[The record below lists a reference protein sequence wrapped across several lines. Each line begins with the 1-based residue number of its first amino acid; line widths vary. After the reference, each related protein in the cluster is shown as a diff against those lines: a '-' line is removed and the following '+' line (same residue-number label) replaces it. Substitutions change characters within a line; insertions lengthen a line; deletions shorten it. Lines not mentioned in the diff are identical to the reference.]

1 MPFESRS
8 YTYTENHGVEPLTVF
23 RCHFTLA
30 TLSEPNISES
40 FVNIIDADI
49 SRRSVESQPQA
60 NAPVTPRE
68 GPHWRDTSLSPA
80 QRAAALIPLLTLEEK
95 VAQLAGVWVGA
106 SASGQGV
113 APHQADMVDGQPFDE
128 LIRHGLGQLTRPFGT
143 APVDPVAGARSLA
156 AAQARIA
163 ASSRLGIPA
172 QVHEE
177 CLTGFCTWQATVYPA
192 PLTWGAAF
200 DPELVEEMAGRIGRS
215 MRAAGV
221 HQGLAPVVD
230 VTFDYRW
237 GRTEETIGEDPYL
250 VGTVGAAYVRGLEGA
265 GIVATLKHFAG
276 YSASQGGRNLA
287 PAVMGPRHLADVVLP
302 PFEMALRLG
311 RPRSVMN
318 SYAEIDG
325 VPAAADES
333 LLTGLLR
340 EQWGFA
346 GTVVADYFAIRF
358 LFALHA
364 VAAGPAEAAVM
375 ALRAGIDVEL
385 PTIETFGETLVAEV
399 RSGAVDEALVDRA
412 VARVLAQK
420 AELGLLD
427 ATWRPEPDGL
437 DELGLDDA
445 ASQDIALR
453 LAREG
458 VVVLRNSGGT
468 LPLAAGPK
476 VALIGPVADD
486 PMALLGCYSFPS
498 HVGHHHPGVGL
509 GVEVPTLREAL
520 GALLPGLAYAP
531 GGEVTGDDRGGF
543 AEAVAL
549 AADSDVCV
557 VAVGDRPG
565 MFGRGTTGEGSDAND
580 LRLPGVQAELLDAV
594 LAAGTPVV
602 VVVLAGRPYALGA
615 AADDAAAVVYAF
627 LAGQRGAQAVA
638 EVLTGVVNPSG
649 RLPVS
654 VPRHSG
660 GLPATYLSPKL
671 GHRSEVSSVD
681 NTPAFPFGHG
691 LTYTTFEW
699 SDATVAGDT
708 WPVDG
713 EVTVGVT
720 VRNTG
725 DRAGTEVVQLY
736 LHDPVA
742 QTTQPV
748 VRLIGYQRLPLEP
761 GEAARVTFTVPA
773 DLASFTGLAGKRIVE
788 PGDVELRFGRSAH
801 DIAATVPLRLTGAV
815 REVGPDRRLLSEVH
829 LDAVSLSAS
838 GNPGRSL

>member
-1 MPFESRS
+1 M
-8 YTYTENHGVEPLTVF
+8 
-23 RCHFTLA
+23 
-30 TLSEPNISES
+30 
-40 FVNIIDADI
+40 
-49 SRRSVESQPQA
+49 ESQPQA

-68 GPHWRDTSLSPA
+68 GPHWRDTRLIPA

-128 LIRHGLGQLTRPFGT
+128 VIRHGLGQLTRPFGT

-192 PLTWGAAF
+192 PLSWGAAF

-276 YSASQGGRNLA
+276 YSASRGGRNLA
-287 PAVMGPRHLADVVLP
+287 PAAMGPRHLADVVLP

-311 RPRSVMN
+311 RPRSMMN

-340 EQWGFA
+340 EQWGFT

-364 VAAGPAEAAVM
+364 VAAGPAEAAGL

-385 PTIETFGETLVAEV
+385 PTIETFGATLVAAV

-412 VARVLAQK
+412 LARVLAQK

-427 ATWRPEPDGL
+427 ATWRPEPDGI
-437 DELGLDDA
+437 DELCLDDA
-445 ASQDIALR
+445 ASQDLALR
-453 LAREG
+453 LAREA
-458 VVVLRNSGGT
+458 VVVVRNSAGI
-468 LPLAAGPK
+468 LPLCW
-476 VALIGPVADD
+476 I
-486 PMALLGCYSFPS
+486 
-498 HVGHHHPGVGL
+498 
-509 GVEVPTLREAL
+509 E
-520 GALLPGLAYAP
+520 
-531 GGEVTGDDRGGF
+531 RGGS
-543 AEAVAL
+543 A
-549 AADSDVCV
+549 
-557 VAVGDRPG
+557 GRPDRPG
-565 MFGRGTTGEGSDAND
+565 
-580 LRLPGVQAELLDAV
+580 
-594 LAAGTPVV
+594 
-602 VVVLAGRPYALGA
+602 
-615 AADDAAAVVYAF
+615 
-627 LAGQRGAQAVA
+627 
-638 EVLTGVVNPSG
+638 
-649 RLPVS
+649 
-654 VPRHSG
+654 
-660 GLPATYLSPKL
+660 
-671 GHRSEVSSVD
+671 
-681 NTPAFPFGHG
+681 
-691 LTYTTFEW
+691 
-699 SDATVAGDT
+699 
-708 WPVDG
+708 
-713 EVTVGVT
+713 
-720 VRNTG
+720 
-725 DRAGTEVVQLY
+725 
-736 LHDPVA
+736 
-742 QTTQPV
+742 
-748 VRLIGYQRLPLEP
+748 
-761 GEAARVTFTVPA
+761 
-773 DLASFTGLAGKRIVE
+773 
-788 PGDVELRFGRSAH
+788 
-801 DIAATVPLRLTGAV
+801 
-815 REVGPDRRLLSEVH
+815 RR
-829 LDAVSLSAS
+829 
-838 GNPGRSL
+838 

>member
-1 MPFESRS
+1 M
-8 YTYTENHGVEPLTVF
+8 
-23 RCHFTLA
+23 
-30 TLSEPNISES
+30 
-40 FVNIIDADI
+40 
-49 SRRSVESQPQA
+49 ESQPQA

-128 LIRHGLGQLTRPFGT
+128 VIRHGLGQLTRPFGT

-192 PLTWGAAF
+192 PLSWGAAF

-276 YSASQGGRNLA
+276 YSASRGGRNLA

-340 EQWGFA
+340 EQWGFT

-364 VAAGPAEAAVM
+364 VAAGPAEAAGL

-385 PTIETFGETLVAEV
+385 PTIETFGETLVAAV

-412 VARVLAQK
+412 LARVLAQK

-427 ATWRPEPDGL
+427 ATWRPEPDGI
-437 DELGLDDA
+437 DELRLDDA

-458 VVVLRNSGGT
+458 VVLVRNSGGT
-468 LPLAAGPK
+468 LPLGAGLKGAGPTGAGPTGAGPK

-486 PMALLGCYSFPS
+486 QRALLGCYSFPS
-498 HVGHHHPGVGL
+498 HVGLHHPGSGL

-520 GALLPGLAYAP
+520 GALLPDLAYAP
-531 GGEVTGDDRGGF
+531 GCEVTGHDRDGF
-543 AEAVAL
+543 AAAVAL

-594 LAAGTPVV
+594 LAAGTPVI

-615 AADDAAAVVYAF
+615 AADHAAAVVYAF
-627 LAGQRGAQAVA
+627 LAGQCGARAVA
-638 EVLTGVVNPSG
+638 EVLTGAVNPSG

-654 VPRHSG
+654 VPSHSG

-681 NTPAFPFGHG
+681 TTPAFPFGHG

-699 SDATVAGDT
+699 SGATARAAA

-713 EVTVGVT
+713 EATAGVT

-748 VRLIGYQRLPLEP
+748 VRLIGYQRVPLEP

-773 DLASFTGLAGKRIVE
+773 DLASFTGLAGRRIVE
-788 PGDVELRFGRSAH
+788 PGDVELRFGRSAQ
-801 DIAATVPLRLTGAV
+801 DITATVPLRLTGAI
-815 REVGPDRRLLSEVH
+815 REVGRGRRLVSEVH
-829 LDAVSLSAS
+829 LEAVSLSAS
-838 GNPGRSL
+838 GNPGRSS

>member
-1 MPFESRS
+1 
-8 YTYTENHGVEPLTVF
+8 
-23 RCHFTLA
+23 
-30 TLSEPNISES
+30 
-40 FVNIIDADI
+40 
-49 SRRSVESQPQA
+49 VESQPQA
-60 NAPVTPRE
+60 NAPVTPHE
-68 GPHWRDTSLSPA
+68 GPHWRDTRLSPA

-128 LIRHGLGQLTRPFGT
+128 VIRQGLGQLTRPFGT

-192 PLTWGAAF
+192 PLSWGAAF

-221 HQGLAPVVD
+221 HQGLAPVMD

-276 YSASQGGRNLA
+276 YSASRGGRNLA
-287 PAVMGPRHLADVVLP
+287 PAAMGPRQLADVVLP

-325 VPAAADES
+325 VPAAADVS

-364 VAAGPAEAAVM
+364 VAAGPAEAAGM

-427 ATWRPEPDGL
+427 ATWRPEPDDIDAL
-437 DELGLDDA
+437 RFDDA
-445 ASQDIALR
+445 ASQDVALR

-458 VVVLRNSGGT
+458 VVVVRNSGT
-468 LPLAAGPK
+468 LPLSAGPKAAGPK

-486 PMALLGCYSFPS
+486 QKALLGCYAFPS
-498 HVGHHHPGVGL
+498 HVGLHHPGYGL

-520 GALLPGLAYAP
+520 GALLPDLAYAP
-531 GGEVTGDDRGGF
+531 GCEVTGHDRDGF
-543 AEAVAL
+543 AGAVAL

-557 VAVGDRPG
+557 VAVGDQPG

-602 VVVLAGRPYALGA
+602 VVVLAGRPYVLGA
-615 AADDAAAVVYAF
+615 AADAASAVVYAF

-654 VPRHSG
+654 VLSHSG

-681 NTPAFPFGHG
+681 TTPAFPFGHG
-691 LTYTTFEW
+691 LAYTTFEW
-699 SDATVAGDT
+699 SDVTAPATAT
-708 WPVDG
+708 AAAWPVDG
-713 EVTVGVT
+713 DATVGVT

-748 VRLIGYQRLPLEP
+748 VRLIGYQRVPLEP

-773 DLASFTGLAGKRIVE
+773 DLASFTGLAGRRIVE
-788 PGDVELRFGRSAH
+788 PGDVELRFGRSAQ
-801 DIAATVPLRLTGAV
+801 DITATVPLRLTGAV
-815 REVGPDRRLLSEVH
+815 REVGPGRRLLSEVRVG
-829 LDAVSLSAS
+829 AVSLSAS

>member
-1 MPFESRS
+1 M
-8 YTYTENHGVEPLTVF
+8 
-23 RCHFTLA
+23 
-30 TLSEPNISES
+30 
-40 FVNIIDADI
+40 
-49 SRRSVESQPQA
+49 
-60 NAPVTPRE
+60 TPRE
-68 GPHWRDTSLSPA
+68 DPRWRDTSLSPA

-192 PLTWGAAF
+192 PLSWGAAF

-221 HQGLAPVVD
+221 HQGLAPVMD

-276 YSASQGGRNLA
+276 YSASRGGRNLA
-287 PAVMGPRHLADVVLP
+287 PAAMGPRHLADVVLP

-364 VAAGPAEAAVM
+364 VAAGPAEAAGM

-427 ATWRPEPDGL
+427 ATWRPEPDDI
-437 DELGLDDA
+437 DELRFDDA
-445 ASQDIALR
+445 ASQDVALR

-458 VVVLRNSGGT
+458 VVVVRNSGGT
-468 LPLAAGPK
+468 LPLTVGPKGAGPK

-486 PMALLGCYSFPS
+486 QKALLGCYAFPS
-498 HVGHHHPGVGL
+498 HVGHHHPGYGL

-520 GALLPGLAYAP
+520 GALLPDLAYAP
-531 GGEVTGDDRGGF
+531 GCEVTGHDRDGF
-543 AEAVAL
+543 AAAVAL

-580 LRLPGVQAELLDAV
+580 LRLPGVQAELLYAV

-602 VVVLAGRPYALGA
+602 VVVLAGRPYVLGA
-615 AADDAAAVVYAF
+615 AADAASGVVYAF
-627 LAGQRGAQAVA
+627 LAGQLGAQAVA
-638 EVLTGVVNPSG
+638 EVLTGAVNPSG

-681 NTPAFPFGHG
+681 TTPAFPFGHG

-699 SDATVAGDT
+699 SDATVVGETAAGNT

-713 EVTVGVT
+713 EAAVAVTVS
-720 VRNTG
+720 NTG

-773 DLASFTGLAGKRIVE
+773 DLASFTGLAGRRIVE
-788 PGDVELRFGRSAH
+788 PGDVELRFGRSAE
-801 DIAATVPLRLTGAV
+801 DITATVPLRLTGAV
-815 REVGPDRRLLSEVH
+815 REVGPGRRLLSEVRVDTVT
-829 LDAVSLSAS
+829 LSPVSPSPVSQSTVSPSAPGVS
-838 GNPGRSL
+838 GRSL

>member
-1 MPFESRS
+1 
-8 YTYTENHGVEPLTVF
+8 
-23 RCHFTLA
+23 
-30 TLSEPNISES
+30 
-40 FVNIIDADI
+40 
-49 SRRSVESQPQA
+49 
-60 NAPVTPRE
+60 VTPRG

-80 QRAAALIPLLTLEEK
+80 ERAAALIPLLTLEEK

-128 LIRHGLGQLTRPFGT
+128 VIRHGLGQLTRPFGT

-177 CLTGFCTWQATVYPA
+177 CLTGFCTWRATVYPA
-192 PLTWGAAF
+192 PLSWGAAF

-221 HQGLAPVVD
+221 HQGLAPVMD

-250 VGTVGAAYVRGLEGA
+250 VGTVGAAYVRGLERA

-276 YSASQGGRNLA
+276 YSASRGGRNLA
-287 PAVMGPRHLADVVLP
+287 PAAMGPRHLADVVLP

-325 VPAAADES
+325 VPAAADGS

-358 LFALHA
+358 LYALHA
-364 VAAGPAEAAVM
+364 VAAGPAEAGGM

-412 VARVLAQK
+412 AARVLAQK

-427 ATWRPEPDGL
+427 ATWRPEPDGI
-437 DELGLDDA
+437 DELCLDDA
-445 ASQDIALR
+445 ASQHVALR

-458 VVVLRNSGGT
+458 VVVVRNCGGT
-468 LPLAAGPK
+468 LPLSVGSNGAGPK

-486 PMALLGCYSFPS
+486 QKALLGCYAFPS
-498 HVGHHHPGVGL
+498 HVGLHHPGAGL

-520 GALLPGLAYAP
+520 GALLPDLAYAP
-531 GGEVTGDDRGGF
+531 GCEVTGHDRDGF
-543 AEAVAL
+543 AGAVAL

-602 VVVLAGRPYALGA
+602 VVVLAGRPYELGA
-615 AADDAAAVVYAF
+615 AADAASAVVYAF

-681 NTPAFPFGHG
+681 TTPAFPFGHG
-691 LTYTTFEW
+691 LAYTTFEW
-699 SDATVAGDT
+699 SDATVVGDPVVGDSAADADAAET
-708 WPVDG
+708 AAWPVDG
-713 EVTVGVT
+713 EVAVGVT

-748 VRLIGYQRLPLEP
+748 VRLIGYQRVPLEP

-773 DLASFTGLAGKRIVE
+773 DLASFTGLAGRRIVE
-788 PGDVELRFGRSAH
+788 PGDMELRFGRSAE
-801 DIAATVPLRLTGAV
+801 DITATVPLRLTGAI
-815 REVGPDRRLLSEVH
+815 REVGQDRRLLSEVH